1 MSENQSEK
9 KQEILEAPDVEVEE
23 KEKEQVRQVVAEVI
37 RSEFSGPIPPPSIIK
52 GYEEILPGSADRIL
66 AMAEKQSDHRQEMDR
81 KIVNTE
87 ARDSLLGILFAFML
101 GFGCILAA
109 VVMVILVPKSAGVI
123 SGAVLGVTGIGSII
137 ATFIK
142 STRGSY
148 GRKKEERKNQ
158 NSENSI

>member
-23 KEKEQVRQVVAEVI
+23 KEKEHVRQVVAEVI

-66 AMAEKQSDHRQEMDR
+66 AMAEKQSDHRQEMER

>member
-1 MSENQSEK
+1 
-9 KQEILEAPDVEVEE
+9 
-23 KEKEQVRQVVAEVI
+23 
-37 RSEFSGPIPPPSIIK
+37 
-52 GYEEILPGSADRIL
+52 
-66 AMAEKQSDHRQEMDR
+66 MAEKQSDHRQELER